1 VVTDFLDIEYIMKVK
16 ALYIFL
22 ALLFALGVC
31 SFAGFCTREGLTA
44 NNEKP
49 AQKPH
54 SFYRNRLDR
63 DQRAK
68 DDQKDQDKL
77 KSETGPGQPAS
88 LSESDSPYTQLH
100 TGPSGE
106 KIMATPQ
113 NTVLGVPKSKIPP
126 GQDDLYIL
134 KSEVVPPVCPA
145 CPSGSVCPRE
155 KPCPPCPAC
164 ARCPEP
170 AFECAKVPNYRADG
184 PYAPR
189 PVLTDFSGFG
199 M

>member
-1 VVTDFLDIEYIMKVK
+1 MKVK
-16 ALYIFL
+16 ALHIFL
-22 ALLFALGVC
+22 ALLLAFGIC
-31 SFAGFCTREGLTA
+31 SVAGYCSREGLTA
-44 NNEKP
+44 NKEKP
-49 AQKPH
+49 NQKPY

-63 DQRAK
+63 QQRAK
-68 DDQKDQDKL
+68 DTDAAAAERSGSGAQASAGTQAA
-77 KSETGPGQPAS
+77 PGGPAS
-88 LSESDSPYTQLH
+88 LSDSDSSYTQLH
-100 TGPSGE
+100 TGPKGE
-106 KIMATPQ
+106 QIMATPQ
-113 NTVLGVPKSKIPP
+113 NTVHGVPRHQIPP
-126 GQDDLYIL
+126 GQEDLYIL
-134 KSEVVPPVCPA
+134 KSEIVPPVCPA